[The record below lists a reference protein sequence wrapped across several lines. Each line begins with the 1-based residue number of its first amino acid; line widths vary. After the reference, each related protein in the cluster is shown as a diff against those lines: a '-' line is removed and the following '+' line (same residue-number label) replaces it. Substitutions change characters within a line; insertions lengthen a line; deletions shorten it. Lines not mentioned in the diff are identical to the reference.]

1 MVILLT
7 LGCIWLV
14 IAVLFFPFLC
24 HMLSSDERAE
34 DDLASIEYLRQWR
47 REWRRQLSGEKP
59 LAVTAP
65 SSPAAAPLRDAT
77 KDAGLSRKPHLAQR
91 VPRLPRSPSRVVAKR
106 GRPAGVE

>member
-47 REWRRQLSGEKP
+47 REWQNDRRPPDRPQD
-59 LAVTAP
+59 AP
-65 SSPAAAPLRDAT
+65 GVHSAAAAGDHRRDVGNRSSA
-77 KDAGLSRKPHLAQR
+77 SM
-91 VPRLPRSPSRVVAKR
+91 VPRSLL
-106 GRPAGVE
+106 